1 MERIFNAR
9 HLGELCLT
17 KNIDDYWLLV
27 VLNCVV
33 AMESAGV
40 SPEQLNFNFK
50 YCNAL
55 VEMPIDPVS
64 GDFTYGD

>member
-40 SPEQLNFNFK
+40 SPENNSEPLTDV
-50 YCNAL
+50 CAWRSPA
-55 VEMPIDPVS
+55 E
-64 GDFTYGD
+64 GT